1 MKTISL
7 ILMSFCLFMHFLR
20 AETIYVNSASSSPTG
35 NGTPAN
41 PFKTIEKA
49 LMASIVGDTVF
60 IKSGNYTPAGGELIL
75 KPGTI
80 LFGEDPANTIIN
92 ADIRDTSRSELPFE
106 VHNLTFGEFYCSR
119 GKNLYNQYN
128 KPCIIKNSI
137 CRFIGISHGG
147 GYDEVNN
154 IFAHIPFF
162 HIESN
167 TVSGEI
173 TFSHGPGKNVGRNMV
188 RNNTAG
194 IISLKH
200 GALTAPLYQPEPGY
214 GYLIENNKVTG
225 EISFKQGASV
235 DSSSTEI
242 IKDLI
247 RIMVSNNKVD
257 IIEIQSGSGY
267 TYIIDKNTIQKGI
280 EDASA
285 ACWTTI
291 SNNTIINGAISD
303 KSGGPGLLDCDD
315 DPGCM
320 VEDQFIENNTIFFEA
335 SGDPDEDY
343 AIAAVSR
350 SVTIRGNKITCKGP
364 AGGIL
369 TKSGAPTHIMDNHI
383 SVEKDAEFGIF
394 NYAGYGL
401 VTGNIISGGKIGYYS
416 KAGTVLFEGNTI
428 TGSHWGF
435 YSQGAEEVKNNT
447 ITHCTGHGMV
457 LDGLR
462 GPVTGN
468 TVTGNDS
475 TGIWVIREVDLGGG
489 AHNGAGRNIIRGNSY
504 YDMRISVSAVTPDTL
519 FINNNVWDHETIGDI
534 LQYDILNESA
544 GGNLL
549 LWFTSVIAKPA
560 TVQLDSPDDLAVLT
574 TYPALLSWQAA
585 PSAEA
590 YRLQV
595 SAASGFETPLL
606 DTLVD
611 ATAYT
616 IGSLPNQADFHW
628 RVQAVN
634 PAGEGNWSETRQF
647 STQITG
653 VHETPVEKEG
663 VMVYPNPT
671 TGKFT
676 IHGSGFTVQRVE
688 VMDLSGKV
696 VESFPLQTA
705 ASGREFDISRLP
717 AGLYFI
723 KMMAGERVLVRK
735 IIVKQF

>member
-1 MKTISL
+1 MKTIPL
-7 ILMSFCLFMHFLR
+7 ILVSFCLFIHFLR
-20 AETIYVNSASSSPTG
+20 AETIYVNSASSSPTE
-35 NGTPAN
+35 NGTLAC

-49 LMASIVGDTVF
+49 LIASNVGDTVF
-60 IKSGNYTPAGGELIL
+60 IKSGDYSPSGGELIL
-75 KPGTI
+75 KPGII
-80 LFGEDPANTIIN
+80 LFGDDPANTIIN
-92 ADIRDTSRSELPFE
+92 ADIRDTSRNELPFE

-119 GKNLYNQYN
+119 GLNLNNPYY

-147 GYDEVNN
+147 GYDEVNST
-154 IFAHIPFF
+154 FAPIPFF
-162 HIESN
+162 HIENN

-173 TFSHGPGKNVGRNMV
+173 TFNHGAGKIVGRNIV

-194 IISLKH
+194 TISLKH
-200 GALTAPLYQPEPGY
+200 GALTAPLKQPEPGY
-214 GYLIENNKVTG
+214 GFLIENNTVAG
-225 EISFKQGASV
+225 EISCRQGAAG
-235 DSSSTEI
+235 DSSWTEI

-247 RIMVSNNKVD
+247 RIIISHNKVD
-257 IIEIQSGSGY
+257 IIEIKSGAGY
-267 TYIIDKNTIQKGI
+267 TYIIDKNTIQTGI

-320 VEDQFIENNTIFFEA
+320 VEDQFIENNNIFFEA
-335 SGDPDEDY
+335 AGDPGEDY
-343 AIAAVSR
+343 AIAAKSR
-350 SVTIRGNKITCKGP
+350 SVTIRGNKITCKGS
-364 AGGIL
+364 AGGVY
-369 TKSGAPTHIMDNHI
+369 TNSGAPTHVTNNHI

-447 ITHCTGHGMV
+447 VTHCTGHGMV

-468 TVTGNDS
+468 TVTANDS
-475 TGIWVIREVDLGGG
+475 TGIWVICEVDLGGG
-489 AHNGAGRNIIRGNSY
+489 AHKGAGRNIIRGNGY
-504 YDMRISVSAVTPDTL
+504 YDMRVSVNAVTPDTL
-519 FINNNVWDHETIGDI
+519 FINNNVWDHETVEDI
-534 LQYDILNESA
+534 LKYDILNEST

-549 LWFTSVIAKPA
+549 IWFTSVVAKPA
-560 TVQLDSPDDLAVLT
+560 AVQLDSPADLSVLA
-574 TYPALLSWQAA
+574 TYPARLSWQAT

-595 SAASGFETPLL
+595 STASGFETPLL
-606 DTLVD
+606 DTLVE
-611 ATAYT
+611 ATAFT
-616 IGSLPNQADFHW
+616 IGSLPNQTVLHW

-634 PAGEGNWSETRQF
+634 LAGEGNWSDTRQF
-647 STQITG
+647 STQING

-696 VESFPLQTA
+696 MESFPLQTA
-705 ASGREFDISRLP
+705 EPGREFDIGSLP
-717 AGLYFI
+717 GGLYLI
-723 KMMAGERVLVRK
+723 KMVAGEQILVRK
-735 IIVKQF
+735 IIVKQQ